1 MVSFFKEKSTAAV
14 FGLIIISALARAF
27 FWMRPPQLV
36 IVPGDGL
43 IYYLLSP
50 LSAIPVLLLPLLY
63 QAIIIV
69 QALRLN
75 YAFND
80 VRLFPKSA
88 FTGALAYIL
97 LTALLPAWNN
107 ITAALVINTVLIWII
122 YKLIK
127 LYNTQQPKTLLFN
140 IGLITGTTVL
150 LYVPSF
156 PLFIVIFFALATF
169 RPFSLNEWLI
179 LLAGIITPFYFI
191 TGWLFLNGNLN
202 TTLQQLQIF
211 ELQIIRPQNL
221 ALIIATFTV
230 AATAIIAGIFLWQ
243 SNSGR
248 MVIQVRK
255 TWSVLFVTILCLS
268 PVVFFIK
275 DAWPN
280 ALLLLGVPASAFVSN
295 VFLYPKRNLLPALL
309 FWVLIALIIYN
320 NWFAVKN

>member
-14 FGLIIISALARAF
+14 FGLIIISSLARAF

-221 ALIIATFTV
+221 ALIIATFSV

-255 TWSVLFVTILCLS
+255 TWSVLFITILCLS
-268 PVVFFIK
+268 PVVFFTK

-320 NWFAVKN
+320 NWFAIKN